1 MFETPDTTDESNSNT
16 NRGNGNFKRADA
28 YINFYLPAVKRDGE
42 KGRSKLGSI
51 RLYLDKK
58 NEKPLIEW
66 LKADPT
72 RVTRLLATA
81 EIDFQ
86 MDEAPAGTGFIL
98 EDGTETCNVTGENH
112 SVDEDDDESPE
123 SDSEYEDDDEAGM
136 QEHTQA

>member
-1 MFETPDTTDESNSNT
+1 MFEKPDDVTESSSNA

-51 RLYLDKK
+51 RLYLEKK

-66 LKADPT
+66 LQADPT

-98 EDGTETCNVTGENH
+98 EDEDNTDT
-112 SVDEDDDESPE
+112 SDEDADTDEDPPVSE
-123 SDSEYEDDDEAGM
+123 SDYEDDDEETAMPHNQG
-136 QEHTQA
+136 